1 MKLRLDLLQHLTAD
15 DIRQA
20 AEDSVH
26 RFKPGPL
33 LSKTG
38 TGSLLSASTGE
49 RAKEVEHGMDLTRTL
64 TSRAKKAGKLKD
76 PSR

>member
-20 AEDSVH
+20 AADWVH

-38 TGSLLSASTGE
+38 TGNLLSASTGE